1 MLLSQ
6 QQIFEEAGNDRLLD
20 KQYLLTG
27 YLEFLIDTLE
37 QKTGEGETKKKLV
50 QIITPR
56 DPKQRGTQL
65 SVMFPVPLKDIH
77 EQLEK
82 RGVVVCTSLQWQGD
96 NVLHNLMNV
105 YYFSLRL

>member
-6 QQIFEEAGNDRLLD
+6 QQIFEEAGSDRLLA

-37 QKTGEGETKKKLV
+37 QKSEGETKQKLV
-50 QIITPR
+50 HIITPR

-82 RGVVVCTSLQWQGD
+82 RGVVVCNSL
-96 NVLHNLMNV
+96 
-105 YYFSLRL
+105 FFAIT